1 MKKVG
6 AFIWQ
11 KPLHT
16 IADIKKG
23 GMSLLFVC
31 SKCYSSSLGF
41 PSPSM

>member
-11 KPLHT
+11 KLLHT

-23 GMSLLFVC
+23 GMSLLFC
-31 SKCYSSSLGF
+31 
-41 PSPSM
+41 MQ